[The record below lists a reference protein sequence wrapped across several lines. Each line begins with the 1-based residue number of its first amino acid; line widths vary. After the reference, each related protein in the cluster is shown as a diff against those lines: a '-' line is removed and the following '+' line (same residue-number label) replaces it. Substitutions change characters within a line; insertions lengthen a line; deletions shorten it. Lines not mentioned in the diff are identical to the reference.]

1 VNRLDGVISHA
12 SYLGVSTQYIVQL
25 KDGNRVTVFEQ
36 NTERATKAELWAT
49 GEQVVLSWQPDHS
62 FIVED
67 TGGSKAAELTPEPAA
82 VV

>member
-1 VNRLDGVISHA
+1 MIAHA

-25 KDGNRVTVFEQ
+25 PDGNRVTVFEQ
-36 NTERATKAELWAT
+36 NVERATKAELWAT
-49 GEQVVLSWQPDHS
+49 GENVVLSWQPDHS

-67 TGGSKAAELTPEPAA
+67 AGGTRTGELTPEPAA